1 MVDIH
6 FQIKFNIIK
15 ITFEAGFLI
24 DFFLFGKEID
34 QSEASVLK
42 SLQETFMCHNHC
54 FHSSMVT
61 FTFVLKK

>member
-6 FQIKFNIIK
+6 FQINFNIIK

-24 DFFLFGKEID
+24 DFFLFRKEID
-34 QSEASVLK
+34 QSEANVLK
-42 SLQETFMCHNHC
+42 SLQETFISHNHC

-61 FTFVLKK
+61 FTFVLQK